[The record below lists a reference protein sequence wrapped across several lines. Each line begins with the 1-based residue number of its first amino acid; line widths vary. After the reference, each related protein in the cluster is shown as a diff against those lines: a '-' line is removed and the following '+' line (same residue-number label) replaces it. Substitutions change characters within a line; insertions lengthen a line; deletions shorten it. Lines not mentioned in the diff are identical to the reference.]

1 MQVRLRRVSLVDTP
15 RRPAMSA
22 EKRKQFAEKAAE
34 RRAANFAKLKKPDAF
49 KKAIERHERQARAQ
63 RQRTRA

>member
-1 MQVRLRRVSLVDTP
+1 MDTP

-22 EKRKQFAEKAAE
+22 EKRKRFAEKAAE
-34 RRAANFAKLKKPDAF
+34 RRAANFSKLKKSDVF
-49 KKAIERHERQARAQ
+49 KKAVERHESRARTQ

>member
-1 MQVRLRRVSLVDTP
+1 
-15 RRPAMSA
+15 MSA

-34 RRAANFAKLKKPDAF
+34 RRAANFAKLKKSNAF
-49 KKAIERHERQARAQ
+49 KKAVERHERQARGQ